1 MYTISQ
7 FAKLCSTST
16 KTIRFYDNK
25 GILPADY
32 VSEENGYRFYEE
44 GTIEIFR
51 QISKLKEAGFT
62 LAEIDQ
68 HLKAQDGISTEKFID
83 KKIEELKNQI
93 ALCYKLKEQDN
104 MRDINIAFQKM
115 ELEESLSAQETKI
128 NLWYGNKKAVLPVAA
143 GIADK
148 CEELIRRTATP
159 GICAINYEEDEFIRF
174 VQERKAVEFVS
185 MHFDSNTSGEEI
197 TQKVN
202 QNKFEL
208 YDAVFVYC
216 CCSSTTSKKTLVLL
230 EFAKWFDY
238 ETTNEDGQQKAEGS
252 FEFNEEREGIDVK
265 LILFEKNTD
274 I

>member
-7 FAKLCSTST
+7 FAKLCNTST

-32 VSEENGYRFYEE
+32 ISEENGYRFYEE
-44 GTIEIFR
+44 DTVNIFR

-68 HLKAQDGISTEKFID
+68 HLKAQDRSITENFINR
-83 KKIEELKNQI
+83 KIEELKNQI
-93 ALCYKLKEQDN
+93 ALCYKLKEQDS
-104 MRDINIAFQKM
+104 MREINIAFQKL
-115 ELEESLSAQETKI
+115 ELEDSISEQETKI
-128 NLWYGNKKAVLPVAA
+128 NLWYGNKKSVLPATTEIVEE
-143 GIADK
+143 

-174 VQERKAVEFVS
+174 VQGRKAVGFVS
-185 MHFDSNTSGEEI
+185 MHFDSNTPGEKI
-197 TQKVN
+197 TQKIN
-202 QNKFEL
+202 QGKYEQF
-208 YDAVFVYC
+208 DAVFVYC
-216 CCSSTTSKKTLVLL
+216 CCSSATSKKTLVLL
-230 EFAKWFDY
+230 EFAKWFDFG
-238 ETTNEDGQQKAEGS
+238 TNEDGPQKAEGS
-252 FEFNEEREGIDVK
+252 FEFNEELEGIDVK